1 MDTYT
6 VNGWALYQHALMAEI
21 FEELEQRVTVLV
33 QRYTEQNDDRG
44 MLEDSTIKLYQAIF
58 RNMYTHIPKD
68 PQHPNYLLGNTLIN
82 TNVLK
87 RTLKSDSKAFLR
99 VKRQGL
105 PDRYRLFFRFHSAA
119 PRSIIYI
126 WMNSERTQRKA
137 GSKTDVYTVFSK
149 MLNKGDVP
157 VSYKELLKQ
166 SRPMQR
172 PS

>member
-1 MDTYT
+1 
-6 VNGWALYQHALMAEI
+6 
-21 FEELEQRVTVLV
+21 
-33 QRYTEQNDDRG
+33 

-58 RNMYTHIPKD
+58 RNMYTHVPKD

-87 RTLKSDSKAFLR
+87 RTLKSDSKVFLR

-126 WMNSERTQRKA
+126 WMNSEKTQRKA
-137 GSKTDVYTVFSK
+137 GGKTRVTLDI
-149 MLNKGDVP
+149 
-157 VSYKELLKQ
+157 EQQLLLQ
-166 SRPMQR
+166 ASALLLRLFRQHP
-172 PS
+172 PSLAP

>member
-1 MDTYT
+1 MDTFT
-6 VNGWALYQHALMAEI
+6 VNGWALYQHQLMAEI
-21 FEELEQRVTVLV
+21 LAELENQVESLIVRF
-33 QRYTEQNDDRG
+33 EAENNDRDITDHP
-44 MLEDSTIKLYQAIF
+44 LIKLYDAITD
-58 RNMYTHIPKD
+58 NIYIHVPAN

-105 PDRYRLFFRFHSAA
+105 PDRYRLFFRFQSAA

-172 PS
+172 PN